1 VLDKICYCASLSS
14 QERVMG
20 IVVIAH
26 SDFNFFVIVSY
37 SNKNL
42 NVENSHIIC
51 NSIPNLKL
59 SGNEI
64 GGIAPTCTKPMGPM
78 FLTYVVPK
86 IFPNFQKN

>member
-1 VLDKICYCASLSS
+1 
-14 QERVMG
+14 MG
-20 IVVIAH
+20 IAVIAH
-26 SDFNFFVIVSY
+26 SDFNFFVIVPY

-64 GGIAPTCTKPMGPM
+64 GGIASTCTKPMGPM
-78 FLTYVVPK
+78 FLTYVVAQ
-86 IFPNFQKN
+86 NFSKFSEKLKENCA